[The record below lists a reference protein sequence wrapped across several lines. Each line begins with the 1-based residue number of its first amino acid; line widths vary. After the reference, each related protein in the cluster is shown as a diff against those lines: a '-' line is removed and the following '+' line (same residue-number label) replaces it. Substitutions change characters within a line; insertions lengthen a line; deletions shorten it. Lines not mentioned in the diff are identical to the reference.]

1 MCTRRG
7 IEFCVIS
14 GEERLSKQSTVGK
27 SDEGKTDLMTVLKC
41 CTLKTHKIKKEMKQ

>member
-14 GEERLSKQSTVGK
+14 GEERLNNSTMGK
-27 SDEGKTDLMTVLKC
+27 SDKGKADLVTVLKC